1 MIIKDLFKIHYRI
14 RPGSCKWKHIS
25 IKGTKYYIAIPI
37 TKWIFK
43 LEPIKMWVY
52 FGKTPF

>member
-37 TKWIFK
+37 TKWVFK